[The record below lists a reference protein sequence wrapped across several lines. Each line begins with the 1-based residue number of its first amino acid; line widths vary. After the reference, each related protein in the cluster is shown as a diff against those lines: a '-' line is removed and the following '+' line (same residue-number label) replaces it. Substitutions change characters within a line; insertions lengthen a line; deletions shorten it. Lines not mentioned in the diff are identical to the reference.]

1 MLYSGT
7 RAMFED
13 AGFAFIRPKGKNNT
27 VMRRVVPSAT
37 G

>member
-13 AGFAFIRPKGKNNT
+13 AGFAFIRPKGKNNP
-27 VMRRVVPSAT
+27 VMRRVVPSAR

>member
-1 MLYSGT
+1 VLYSGT

-13 AGFAFIRPKGKNNT
+13 VGFAFIRPKGKNNT